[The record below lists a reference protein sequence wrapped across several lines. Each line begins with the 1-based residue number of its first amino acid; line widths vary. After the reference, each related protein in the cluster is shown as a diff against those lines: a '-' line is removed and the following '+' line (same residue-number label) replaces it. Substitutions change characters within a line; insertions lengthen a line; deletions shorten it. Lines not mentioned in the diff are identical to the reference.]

1 MLATSDLRKQSIAH
15 PLAGQPAESLD
26 ASDSAS
32 FGEKP
37 PHKTPPEKLV
47 GVDGTDRAVLL
58 FRTVDPRV
66 EGSSPFGLAKAKA
79 LKPHCETPGLSLFK
93 RPTTATGRAQTILR
107 HRCRSLTILTASSD
121 LSEAQRG
128 PNMALPASVQ
138 AALKGLD
145 KVEQKAFRKEFNQRS
160 RSTFTG
166 YLAWA
171 LLGWHYLYLGKVGLQ
186 FAFWFTGGFLVVGWL
201 IDFFRL
207 PGMIRQFN
215 DDLARQLMV
224 EHKAL
229 AS

>member
-1 MLATSDLRKQSIAH
+1 
-15 PLAGQPAESLD
+15 
-26 ASDSAS
+26 
-32 FGEKP
+32 
-37 PHKTPPEKLV
+37 
-47 GVDGTDRAVLL
+47 
-58 FRTVDPRV
+58 
-66 EGSSPFGLAKAKA
+66 
-79 LKPHCETPGLSLFK
+79 
-93 RPTTATGRAQTILR
+93 
-107 HRCRSLTILTASSD
+107 
-121 LSEAQRG
+121 
-128 PNMALPASVQ
+128 MALPASVQ